1 MLNFIH
7 KKSKE
12 FYSKFICLKGDPRKI
27 SMGMA
32 IGVFVGM
39 TPTIPFHTVLILALT
54 LPLRQNLTAALLGSW
69 VMNPLTIPVFY
80 ILEYELGRLI
90 LGWERFAI
98 VFTDVNIGSI
108 LKIGWEIFYP
118 LQVGGLI
125 IAPFFAVP
133 AYFVTLHFIRV
144 IRGKGNVECQATSE
158 EI

>member
-39 TPTIPFHTVLILALT
+39 TPTIPFHTVLILALA